1 MTKTTT
7 VLSDKFF
14 NDLASRESSS
24 TVANPYKRQDALANL
39 QLYLQYMDAFP
50 SAKRVLLVGEAPG
63 HKGCGVTGIPFTSG
77 AVFQDGQHP
86 LLQQLNSQ
94 ISLPYV
100 ESENTATIVWEYLF
114 AKESTPLFW
123 NSFPF
128 HPHPESAQAMN
139 RAPTNDEVYE
149 GVRYLREIR
158 EWYRPDVVAS
168 VGWKG
173 MRGLSKA
180 FLGEKF
186 SYIRHPSFGGKRD
199 FISGMENII

>member
-1 MTKTTT
+1 M
-7 VLSDKFF
+7 
-14 NDLASRESSS
+14 
-24 TVANPYKRQDALANL
+24 NL
-39 QLYLQYMDAFP
+39 RLYFQYMNAFP
-50 SAKRVLLVGEAPG
+50 STKKILLVGEAPG

-77 AVFQDGQHP
+77 AAFQDGQHP

-100 ESENTATIVWEYLF
+100 ESENTATIVWEYLY
-114 AKESTPLFW
+114 AKENTPLFW

-128 HPHPESAQAMN
+128 HPHPESTQATN
-139 RAPTNDEVYE
+139 RAPTNDEIDE

-180 FLGEKF
+180 FPGENF
-186 SYIRHPSFGGKRD
+186 LYIRHPSFGGKRD
-199 FISGMENII
+199 FISGMENVI